1 MIEWLTK
8 YKLRA
13 YLQADIIT
21 GFTVGIM
28 NIPQG
33 MGYAMLAS
41 LPPVGGLYIS
51 FFPVL
56 IYGIF
61 GTSRHL
67 AIGSIAIV
75 SLLTGSVVNNMMI
88 TNGTQITD
96 TDALNEYKFKVAC
109 SLSLLVGILQVQI
122 LHKQKILILILSYI
136 FVFLVFLVS
145 NGNFWSWYFVL
156 LL

>member
-1 MIEWLTK
+1 MIEWLIT
-8 YKLRA
+8 YKLRT
-13 YLQADIIT
+13 YLQADIIS

-41 LPPVGGLYIS
+41 LPPVAGLYIS

-75 SLLTGSVVNNMMI
+75 SLLTGSVVDTVAMTKD
-88 TNGTQITD
+88 TNTTD
-96 TDALNEYKFKVAC
+96 TDSINALKFKVVC
-109 SLSLLVGILQVQI
+109 SLSLLVGILQVRI
-122 LHKQKILILILSYI
+122 YANNEKQEYSATLFCLLFCYLS
-136 FVFLVFLVS
+136 FSF
-145 NGNFWSWYFVL
+145 
-156 LL
+156 

>member
-1 MIEWLTK
+1 MVEWLVT

-13 YLQADIIT
+13 YLQADIVS

-33 MGYAMLAS
+33 MGYALLAS

-51 FFPVL
+51 FFPL
-56 IYGIF
+56 IVYAIF

-75 SLLTGSVVNNMMI
+75 SLLTGSVVDRMVSEHGPFLNELG
-88 TNGTQITD
+88 NGTD
-96 TDALNEYKFKVAC
+96 TAALNIFKFKVVC
-109 SLSLLVGILQVQI
+109 SLSLLVGLLQVQ
-122 LHKQKILILILSYI
+122 LNL
-136 FVFLVFLVS
+136 
-145 NGNFWSWYFVL
+145 N
-156 LL
+156 